1 MSAAVS
7 GNLPQD
13 EAGRSHGVH
22 PAYRGSIH
30 LEDGAIVAQETW
42 PGDQFVLRV
51 NAPRFMFFFN
61 GSNSHV
67 GMRPQ
72 SRDASR
78 PRSQE
83 AKTLF
88 D

>member
-1 MSAAVS
+1 
-7 GNLPQD
+7 
-13 EAGRSHGVH
+13 
-22 PAYRGSIH
+22 
-30 LEDGAIVAQETW
+30 
-42 PGDQFVLRV
+42 VLRV